1 MVESRLENF
10 RIRKID
16 IFYYL
21 EDNTLRISEPRVEN
35 SGVPQGSFLR
45 RQMVLKASGEP
56 YQPSDFGIGTDVGI
70 YGRQIRIYDCDEF
83 TRQFCANH
91 GKPQPAAQECPMDS
105 FAQSKIKKVI

>member
-1 MVESRLENF
+1 
-10 RIRKID
+10 
-16 IFYYL
+16 
-21 EDNTLRISEPRVEN
+21 
-35 SGVPQGSFLR
+35 
-45 RQMVLKASGEP
+45 MVLKANGEP
-56 YQPSDFGIGTDVGI
+56 YAPNDFGIGTDVGI